1 MCWPKLI
8 SNEKLYEKTVIT
20 KWSTIIR
27 QRRLYWLGHLMRFD
41 KQTPVRK
48 ALNESLLPVQR
59 KRGRQR
65 LTCIKTIE
73 KDLASLDI
81 KLNLNNRKHKTTI
94 ETIERLAEDRSL
106 ETKDIMMVNH

>member
-1 MCWPKLI
+1 MI

-59 KRGRQR
+59 KRGRPR
-65 LTCIKTIE
+65 LTWTNTLE
-73 KDLASLDI
+73 KDLAASDI
-81 KLNLNNRKHKTTI
+81 KLNLYNTKPERTI
-94 ETIERLAEDRSL
+94 KTIERLAEDISL
-106 ETKDIMMVNH
+106 WKQLMKDIMSSQ